1 MTSQFESNIEQLIQ
15 RYRILS
21 GELIDAYQMK
31 GLSVHEF
38 NDRRKRVELL
48 EERLQNVIDLKRSHN
63 MSPVGSL
70 LLNSDLPIFGDSSI
84 SELNAIDR
92 SLDDY
97 ILNGRQV
104 VASLKQVEAELNT
117 AQFEGFGWF
126 RGVFRLSSLKQ
137 KISKVQ
143 QALQLTRKK
152 RLALEQFLKG
162 LSNSEENKSIRDDL
176 IDTFKELELAT
187 KRVNLL
193 SDRVETESKQNK
205 NQAEWL
211 QKVEEARLAENSSIN
226 LPKPADIS
234 ALKQNIGLPTTD
246 AIDAT
251 KDRLVL
257 ARKMIHSIEKAP
269 FEGTKLTASKEEMV
283 PLETGL
289 RSKKKRLQNK
299 RRNHHV

>member
-1 MTSQFESNIEQLIQ
+1 MTSQLEGNIEQLIQ

-48 EERLQNVIDLKRSHN
+48 EERLQNVIDLKRTQN
-63 MSPVGSL
+63 ISPIGSL
-70 LLNSDLPIFGDSSI
+70 LLNSDLPVFGDSSV
-84 SELNAIDR
+84 SELSAIDR

-152 RLALEQFLKG
+152 RVALEQFLKG

-193 SDRVETESKQNK
+193 GDRVETEHKQNRH
-205 NQAEWL
+205 QIEWL

-226 LPKPADIS
+226 LPKPTDIS
-234 ALKQNIGLPTTD
+234 ALKQDIGLPTND

-257 ARKMIHSIEKAP
+257 ARKMIHAIEKAP
-269 FEGTKLTASKEEMV
+269 FEGTKLTTNKEEMV
-283 PLETGL
+283 SLETDL

-299 RRNHHV
+299 RRNHQL